1 MELRRAIEKIN
12 HELYRSTGE
21 HLGPAQE
28 VVLTAAWVD
37 QSYEKASK
45 DSDYSYL
52 YLQRHVGP
60 KLWAALSATYGQK
73 VTKKRLRSI
82 IEEHPTAS
90 PRQIH
95 ETIADTETT
104 GDTSSVILGRSLP
117 SNNVFYGRKPELALL
132 RESVLDSQCVLLL
145 GQAGIGK
152 TSLAAKVVERLKNGP
167 HTLDIFIWHPFYS
180 STPLNELVPELLG
193 LLDVSQYEEE
203 NLIGQIDLLIASLR
217 EHRILLVLDGIDR
230 LLDGKDPQNPYG
242 ECGDYAWFIRAL
254 TTEVH
259 QSCILLTSREPLPE
273 MTWLNETGQSARII
287 RLEGLGKDAKK
298 LLRVQELADQDD
310 WGTLIQIYRGNPL
323 SLKMVASRINSFFNG
338 RVSSF
343 LKCKTT
349 WMGEPLRQ
357 ALDTQFRIG
366 PWSDLERGLMQYL
379 ADDLQESEQ
388 IAFSQAYESLK
399 EKGMIQSMTELM
411 EAIEILCARSL
422 LERNQS
428 DDSEV
433 MLSLQPVIKKYVLT
447 DPSGIIQDTLAA

>member
-1 MELRRAIEKIN
+1 MELSEAIAKIN
-12 HELYRSTGE
+12 YELYRCTKEQLSA
-21 HLGPAQE
+21 AQE
-28 VVLTAAWVD
+28 AVITAAWLD
-37 QSYEKASK
+37 QKYEDAAQGSEF
-45 DSDYSYL
+45 SFF

-60 KLWAALSATYGQK
+60 KLWAALSAIYGEK
-73 VTKKRLRSI
+73 VTKKKLRSI
-82 IEEHPTAS
+82 VEEYRVA
-90 PRQIH
+90 PRRQ
-95 ETIADTETT
+95 EVEA
-104 GDTSSVILGRSLP
+104 TSDAESREGPDAVILGSSLP
-117 SNNVFYGRKPELALL
+117 SNNIFYGRKPELALL
-132 RESVLDSQCVLLL
+132 RESILDTQCVLLL

-152 TSLAAKVVERLKNGP
+152 TSLAANLVERLKYEP
-167 HTLDIFIWHPFYS
+167 KTLDIFIWRPFYS
-180 STPLNELVPELLG
+180 STPLCELVPELLRLLGIDQAGEEG
-193 LLDVSQYEEE
+193 LTYQVEQ
-203 NLIGQIDLLIASLR
+203 LLNALR
-217 EHRILLVLDGIDR
+217 EHRILLILDGIDR

-242 ECGDYAWFIRAL
+242 ECGDYAWFIRTL
-254 TTEVH
+254 TTEIH
-259 QSCILLTSREPLPE
+259 RSCVLLTSREPLPE
-273 MTWLNETGQSARII
+273 VTWLNETGQSARMI

-366 PWSDLERGLMQYL
+366 QWSDIERGLMQYL
-379 ADDLQESEQ
+379 ADNLQESEQ
-388 IAFSQAYESLK
+388 VTFSQVYQTLK
-399 EKGMIQSMTELM
+399 EKNMIQTMTELM